1 MKAIFLFDIRGYTKR
16 FTAYLG
22 MACFLG
28 MGIFAGNRFN
38 LSAGEGI
45 NFNGAY
51 TIGFMLGMLSLSTIL
66 IATVFGQKLLFMEW
80 DTRFDLILFSTPVGK
95 GKFASGHFLSLLI
108 LTVFSFLLVTIG
120 FAIGQQIR
128 AGFSIHLLY
137 YLYPFILFGCINSL
151 FVCSF
156 LSCIAWRTRSKLM
169 MALGGMLLYVL
180 YMVTLLFSNSPLMA
194 QASPQSLATQQV
206 SAMVDP
212 FGLSAYFYD
221 SRGLSVSQRN
231 TVLLLPSGYFL
242 VNRLIITAVSF
253 VCLWLGYTGLSGTGR
268 KAGSRSSAAA
278 EKSFPLRQEPDFTI
292 ATRYNLRT
300 KWQSIWSFV
309 KINIGHTY
317 KNIPFIASVV
327 ILLFYTGMEM
337 YAAIEKGIR
346 LPQQYASSGLM
357 AVTISESFYFMGM
370 LLMVYFA
377 HDLFWKSS
385 NVKFSAIENTTAHVS
400 FRQWGHWFSCVLLL
414 LCYTVLMIMLGL
426 SFQWAYHY
434 PVIDWKAYGGVVIF
448 NTGPLILLTGMLL
461 FINQLA
467 PRNYIALS
475 ICILTTLAIAS
486 PLSKKIISLPLFR
499 FLSGFNGV
507 YSDFNGYG
515 AYLPSFVERL
525 IFGASVVGMLWLI
538 YSVIKNRRLKV
549 ASLIG
554 MLALGGG
561 GVFSGIAFM
570 YGYAG
575 KDRELKPEAAA
586 RYEKL
591 YRKYQ
596 DIPQPVVTA
605 VTSRISLYPGK
616 RSYTIAGSYII
627 KNLTT
632 AVIHNI
638 LINFDE
644 RLHMLHAA
652 YVSKGEEIPINQA
665 VTALLLNHGLQPND
679 SAAIHFE
686 ISYSWAPV
694 NGHQP
699 FNAIIENGSFMR
711 ISRYYPQIGYQP
723 QKEITDSLQRKKWG
737 LGEAT
742 KVTTLTAPKS
752 STLDFIYSD
761 MLISTD
767 SGQTAIGTGELIAQW
782 QQGNRSYFHYKT
794 NEPVPFRFAVAS
806 AVYSMRRIV
815 YKGIEISVYY
825 HPKHDE
831 NVAHLISCAKNTL
844 DYCQENFGAYPFRS
858 LAFSEVSSFT
868 SGFAATAYPANIF
881 MTENMLFHAN
891 IKADRQ
897 QDVINELAGHELS
910 HLWWGNNQIA
920 PDDREGAAMLTETLA
935 MYTEMMLYKKIYGR
949 QKMLERVQVHQQI
962 YDMEKGLSENRPL
975 YKVQENDTHISYS
988 KGALVMV
995 KLSELIGENK
1005 VNEALRNF
1013 LLKNKYPRPRPVSI
1027 DLITELL
1034 KVSEEKYHHEIK
1046 KMFMEI

>member
-1 MKAIFLFDIRGYTKR
+1 MKAIFLFDIKGYTKR

-22 MACFLG
+22 IVCFLG
-28 MGIFAGNRFN
+28 AGIFAGSQFK

-45 NFNGAY
+45 NFNGSY

-66 IATVFGQKLLFMEW
+66 IATVFAQKLLFMEW
-80 DTRFDLILFSTPVGK
+80 DTRFDLILFTTPAGK
-95 GKFASGHFLSLLI
+95 GNFASGHFLSLLT
-108 LTVFSFLLVTIG
+108 LTVSGFLLGTIG
-120 FAIGQQIR
+120 FAIGQQMR
-128 AGFSIHLLY
+128 AGFSIHFLY
-137 YLYPFILFGCINSL
+137 YLYPFLLFGCINSL
-151 FVCSF
+151 FVCCF
-156 LSCIAWRTRSKLM
+156 LSCIAWRTKSKLM
-169 MALGGMLLYVL
+169 MAIGGLLLYVL

-206 SAMVDP
+206 SALIDP

-221 SRGLSVSQRN
+221 SRALSVSQRN
-231 TVLLLPSGYFL
+231 TVLLLPWGYFL
-242 VNRLIITAVSF
+242 MNRLIVLAVSF
-253 VCLWLGYTGLSGTGR
+253 ICVWLGYTGLSGTGR
-268 KAGSRSSAAA
+268 RTGSRPSTAA
-278 EKSFPLRQEPDFTI
+278 EKSFPPHQAPVLTT
-292 ATRYNLRT
+292 ATRYNFRT

-309 KINIGHTY
+309 KIDIGYTY

-337 YAAIEKGIR
+337 YAVIEKGIR

-357 AVTISESFYFMGM
+357 AATISESFYFMGM

-385 NVKFSAIENTTAHVS
+385 NVKFSAIENTTPHIS

-414 LCYTVLMIMLGL
+414 LCYTVLLIALGL
-426 SFQWAYHY
+426 SFQLAYHY
-434 PVIDWKAYGGVVIF
+434 PTIDWKAYGGVVIF
-448 NTGPLILLTGMLL
+448 NTCPLILLTGMLL
-461 FINQLA
+461 FINQLV

-475 ICILTTLAIAS
+475 VCILVTLAMAS
-486 PLSKKIISLPLFR
+486 PLSKKIIAFPLFR
-499 FLSGFNGV
+499 FFSGFNGV

-525 IFGASVVGMLWLI
+525 AFGACVVGMLWLI
-538 YSVIKNRRLKV
+538 YGVIKNGRLSV
-549 ASLIG
+549 VRLSG
-554 MLALGGG
+554 MLAL
-561 GVFSGIAFM
+561 VAVSFFSGKAFM
-570 YGYAG
+570 HGYVS
-575 KDRELKPEAAA
+575 KDGRLKPEAAA

-605 VTSRISLYPGK
+605 VTSNISLYPGK
-616 RSYTIAGSYII
+616 RTYTIVGSYII
-627 KNLTT
+627 KNFTT
-632 AVIHNI
+632 ATIHNL

-644 RLHMLHAA
+644 HLHMLHAA
-652 YVSKGEEIPINQA
+652 YISKGEEIQINQA
-665 VTALLLNHGLQPND
+665 VTPLRLNHGLQPND
-679 SAAIHFE
+679 SAVIHFE
-686 ISYSWAPV
+686 LSYSWAPV
-694 NGHQP
+694 NGHQS
-699 FNAIIENGSFMR
+699 FNAIMENGSFLR
-711 ISRYYPQIGYQP
+711 ISRYYPQIGYLP
-723 QKEITDSLQRKKWG
+723 QKEVTDSLQRKEWG
-737 LGEAT
+737 LGAVT

-752 STLDFIYSD
+752 STPDFIYSD

-767 SGQTAIGTGELIAQW
+767 SGQTAIGTGELIKQW
-782 QQGNRSYFHYKT
+782 RQGNRNYFHYKT
-794 NEPVPFRFAVAS
+794 NEPIPFRFAVAS
-806 AVYSMRRIV
+806 ATYSVSRTT

-858 LAFSEVSSFT
+858 LTFSEVSSFT

-891 IKADRQ
+891 IKADQQ
-897 QDVINELAGHELS
+897 QDVVNELAGHELS
-910 HLWWGNNQIA
+910 HLWWGNNQVD

-935 MYTEMMLYKKIYGR
+935 MYTEMMLYKKMHGR

-975 YKVQENDTHISYS
+975 YKVQDGDTHISYS
-988 KGALVMV
+988 KGAVVMV
-995 KLSELIGENK
+995 KLSELIGESK

-1013 LLKNKYPRPRPVSI
+1013 LLRNKYPHPRPVST
-1027 DLITELL
+1027 DLIDEIL
-1034 KVSEEKYHHEIK
+1034 KVSEDKYHGEIK